1 MAKTTT
7 PLTNVEIRNAKP
19 RDKEYNLSDGRGL
32 ALRVKSSG
40 SKVWIFNY
48 QQPYAKKRTNL
59 GFGSYPEVSLAQARL
74 KRDEARQ
81 LLTQDIDPKDHRESQ
96 VAERTA
102 ELNNTLEK
110 LAEQW
115 LEIKRP
121 SITEGHAAS
130 TWNSLALHVFPSL
143 GNFPVSKLTAQKVIA
158 VLRPVAAKGNL
169 ETVKRLCQRLNEIMI
184 YAVNSGVIQHNPL
197 AGIGKAFSAPKKQ
210 NAPTIKPEELPALMR
225 SISRASIKFVTR
237 CLIEW
242 QLHTLARPSEAAGAK
257 WDEIDFDQK
266 LWIIPAERMKK
277 RRTHTVPLTPQALAI
292 LEELKPI
299 SGHREHIFPADRNP
313 RSHMNA
319 QTANM
324 ALKRMGYENK
334 LVAHGLRALGSTTLN
349 EQGFDHDLI
358 EAALAHV
365 DKNEVR
371 AAYNRSDY
379 IKRRTTMMEW
389 WSEHIETCSRNMSK
403 VVNLEH
409 PSSKFAS

>member
-7 PLTNVEIRNAKP
+7 PLTDVEIRNAKAK
-19 RDKEYNLSDGRGL
+19 DKEYNLSDGRGL

-40 SKVWIFNY
+40 SKVWVFNY
-48 QQPYAKKRTNL
+48 QQPYTKKRTNL
-59 GFGSYPEVSLAQARL
+59 GFGNYPEVSLAQARH
-74 KRDEARQ
+74 KRDAARQ

-115 LEIKRP
+115 LEVKRP
-121 SITEGHAAS
+121 SITEGHATS
-130 TWNSLALHVFPSL
+130 TWNSLVLHVFPSL
-143 GNFPVSKLTAQKVIA
+143 GNYPVSKLTAQKAIA
-158 VLRPVAAKGNL
+158 VLRPVAAKGSL

-184 YAVNSGVIQHNPL
+184 YAVNTGVIHHNQL

-210 NAPTIKPEELPALMR
+210 NAPTIKPEELPVLMR

-257 WDEIDFDQK
+257 WEEIDFDQK

-277 RRTHTVPLTPQALAI
+277 RRTHTVPLTPQTLAI

-299 SGHREHIFPADRNP
+299 SGHRDHIFPADRNP

-324 ALKRMGYENK
+324 AIKRMGYENK

-349 EQGFDHDLI
+349 EQGFDHDLV

-389 WSEHIETCSRNMSK
+389 WSEHIEKCATNIT
-403 VVNLEH
+403 
-409 PSSKFAS
+409 PITGSSDKQRA

>member
-7 PLTNVEIRNAKP
+7 PLTDVEIRNAKAK
-19 RDKEYNLSDGRGL
+19 DKEYNLSDGRGL

-40 SKVWIFNY
+40 SKVWVFNY
-48 QQPYAKKRTNL
+48 QQPYTKKRTNL
-59 GFGSYPEVSLAQARL
+59 GFGNYPEVSLAQARH
-74 KRDEARQ
+74 KRDAARQ

-115 LEIKRP
+115 LEVKRP
-121 SITEGHAAS
+121 SITEGHATS
-130 TWNSLALHVFPSL
+130 TWNSLVLHVFPSL
-143 GNFPVSKLTAQKVIA
+143 GNYPVSKLTAQKAIA
-158 VLRPVAAKGNL
+158 VLRPVAAKGSL

-184 YAVNSGVIQHNPL
+184 YAVNTGVIHHNQL
-197 AGIGKAFSAPKKQ
+197 AGIGKAFSTPKKQ
-210 NAPTIKPEELPALMR
+210 NAPTIKPEELPVLMR

-257 WDEIDFDQK
+257 WEEIDFDQK

-277 RRTHTVPLTPQALAI
+277 RRTHAVPLTPQTLAI

-299 SGHREHIFPADRNP
+299 SGHRDHIFPADRNP

-324 ALKRMGYENK
+324 AIKRMGYENK

-349 EQGFDHDLI
+349 EQGFDHDLV

-389 WSEHIETCSRNMSK
+389 WSEHIEKCATNITPITG
-403 VVNLEH
+403 
-409 PSSKFAS
+409 PSDKQRA

>member
-7 PLTNVEIRNAKP
+7 PLTDVEIRNAKAK
-19 RDKEYNLSDGRGL
+19 DKEYNLSDGRGL

-40 SKVWIFNY
+40 SKVWVFNY
-48 QQPYAKKRTNL
+48 QQPYTKKRTNL
-59 GFGSYPEVSLAQARL
+59 GFGNYPEVSLAQARH
-74 KRDEARQ
+74 KRDAARQ

-115 LEIKRP
+115 LEVKRP
-121 SITEGHAAS
+121 SITEGHATS
-130 TWNSLALHVFPSL
+130 TWNSLVLHVFPSL
-143 GNFPVSKLTAQKVIA
+143 GNYPVSKLTAQKAIA
-158 VLRPVAAKGNL
+158 VLRPVAAKGSL

-184 YAVNSGVIQHNPL
+184 YAVNTGVIHHNQL

-210 NAPTIKPEELPALMR
+210 NAPTIKPEELPVLMR

-257 WDEIDFDQK
+257 WEEIDFDQK

-277 RRTHTVPLTPQALAI
+277 RRTHAVPLTPQTLAI

-299 SGHREHIFPADRNP
+299 SGHRDHIFPADRNP

-324 ALKRMGYENK
+324 AIKRMGYENK

-349 EQGFDHDLI
+349 EQGFDHDLV

-389 WSEHIETCSRNMSK
+389 WSEHIEKCATNITPITG
-403 VVNLEH
+403 
-409 PSSKFAS
+409 PSDKQRA